1 MTLGLYRR
9 PQKVKN
15 RLCKLK
21 NNKNTSWQKAVF
33 LTLGEHMN
41 YSTPNLCDEYFELID
56 VLEPMMTSDGGRD
69 SFGGEI
75 VTIKCYEDNSLV
87 KENAGKSGHGKVLIV
102 DGGGSLRRA
111 LLGDLIA
118 GDACR
123 NGWEGMI
130 IYGCVRDVD
139 ALVTMDL
146 GIQAIGNIP
155 VKTEKRGIGDLNIPI
170 TFGGVTFSPGAY
182 VYADNNGIIVSST
195 PLSSSAT
202 E

>member
-1 MTLGLYRR
+1 ML
-9 PQKVKN
+9 
-15 RLCKLK
+15 
-21 NNKNTSWQKAVF
+21 
-33 LTLGEHMN
+33 LTLGEYMS
-41 YSTPNLCDEYFELID
+41 YSTPDLCDEHFELID
-56 VLEPMMTSDGGRD
+56 VLEPMMANYGGRN

-87 KENAGKSGHGKVLIV
+87 KENVRKPGHGKVLVV

-123 NGWEGMI
+123 NGWEGII

-139 ALVTMDL
+139 ALVAMDL
-146 GIQAIGNIP
+146 GIQAIGSIP

-182 VYADNNGIIVSST
+182 VYADNNGVIVSSIS
-195 PLSSSAT
+195 LF
-202 E
+202 